1 MLESYHNV
9 QKQNILHF
17 FPAKNKP
24 VESTDHEVGL
34 PDATSTEVSSQ
45 NTNEGSG
52 SKAEKCKFQ
61 DVWKSEF
68 LWLIIYDYS
77 SDIMSC
83 DVCRKAGP
91 DIAGKTEFVTGKKK
105 FKRESLVYHN
115 KSQKH
120 KKMFQYGQRKK
131 FVGFP

>member
-1 MLESYHNV
+1 MCKN
-9 QKQNILHF
+9 KTFFHF
-17 FPAKNKP
+17 VLAKNKP
-24 VESTDHEVGL
+24 VESTDREVGL

-52 SKAEKCKFQ
+52 SKSEKRKFQ
-61 DVWKSEF
+61 DVWNWKLEF
-68 LWLIIYDYS
+68 LWLIIYYYS
-77 SDIMSC
+77 SDVMPC
-83 DVCRKAGP
+83 DVCRMSGP

>member
-1 MLESYHNV
+1 MCKS
-9 QKQNILHF
+9 KTFFHF
-17 FPAKNKP
+17 FFAKNKP
-24 VESTDHEVGL
+24 VESTDREAGL

-68 LWLIIYDYS
+68 LWLIIYNYS
-77 SDIMSC
+77 STSDVMSC

-105 FKRESLVYHN
+105 LKRESLVNHN
-115 KSQKH
+115 KSQK
-120 KKMFQYGQRKK
+120 YEK
-131 FVGFP
+131 FSIWYQQKSIP

>member
-45 NTNEGSG
+45 NTKEGSG
-52 SKAEKCKFQ
+52 SKAEKRKFQ

-68 LWLIIYDYS
+68 LWLII
-77 SDIMSC
+77 C
-83 DVCRKAGP
+83 G
-91 DIAGKTEFVTGKKK
+91 
-105 FKRESLVYHN
+105 L
-115 KSQKH
+115 
-120 KKMFQYGQRKK
+120 
-131 FVGFP
+131 

>member
-1 MLESYHNV
+1 MCKN
-9 QKQNILHF
+9 KTFFHF
-17 FPAKNKP
+17 FLAKNKL
-24 VESTDHEVGL
+24 VESTDREAGL

-45 NTNEGSG
+45 NTNESSG
-52 SKAEKCKFQ
+52 SKAEKRKFQ

-77 SDIMSC
+77 RDVISC
-83 DVCRKAGP
+83 DVCRIAGP

-120 KKMFQYGQRKK
+120 EKCFNIWYRQKTI
-131 FVGFP
+131 P